1 MILYLSVCMEG
12 GREGSCAIS
21 DVPVCAAKGSQ
32 RGLWAAAGKAQL
44 GVGGS
49 TRTLL
54 CAMSGEENVQRKM
67 SARYFYCM
75 VRGMV

>member
-1 MILYLSVCMEG
+1 MFLHLLCAW
-12 GREGSCAIS
+12 REGSCAIR
-21 DVPVCAAKGSQ
+21 DIPACAAKGSQ
-32 RGLWAAAGKAQL
+32 RGLRAAAAKAQP
-44 GVGGS
+44 GGGGS

-67 SARYFYCM
+67 SVRYFYYM

>member
-1 MILYLSVCMEG
+1 MLLYLTG
-12 GREGSCAIS
+12 GREGSCAIRN
-21 DVPVCAAKGSQ
+21 VPVCAAKGSQ
-32 RGLWAAAGKAQL
+32 RGLQAAAGKAQP

-67 SARYFYCM
+67 SVRYFYYT
-75 VRGMV
+75 VRGVV